1 MFYINQQAEVT
12 LTVVSEKELRIQ
24 EGELVQGQC
33 VFHKQGKQVTFL
45 TGARHRGTPVMLN
58 PYFYKGEF
66 FSSRL
71 KQDGNISL
79 HGLIRQGMD
88 LEQAHEQARRELE
101 VFFMKLALTRQL
113 AEEETA
119 RHAF

>member
-1 MFYINQQAEVT
+1 MA
-12 LTVVSEKELRIQ
+12 R
-24 EGELVQGQC
+24 
-33 VFHKQGKQVTFL
+33 
-45 TGARHRGTPVMLN
+45 ARHRGTPVMLN

-113 AEEETA
+113 AEEEA
-119 RHAF
+119 ASHAF

>member
-45 TGARHRGTPVMLN
+45 TEARHRGTPVILS

-113 AEEETA
+113 AEEEA
-119 RHAF
+119 ASHAF

>member
-24 EGELVQGQC
+24 EGALVQGQC

-45 TGARHRGTPVMLN
+45 TGARHRGTSVILN

-71 KQDGNISL
+71 KQDANISL

-113 AEEETA
+113 AEEEA
-119 RHAF
+119 ASHAF